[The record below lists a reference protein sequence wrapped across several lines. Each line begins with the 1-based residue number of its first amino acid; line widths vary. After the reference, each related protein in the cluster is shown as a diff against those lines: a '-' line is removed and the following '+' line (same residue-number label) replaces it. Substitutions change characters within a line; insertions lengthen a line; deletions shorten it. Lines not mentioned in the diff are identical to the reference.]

1 MNIHTLM
8 KKSTILFQV
17 IDNGEIMKNKDRE
30 KLSAAFRIIAL
41 VVAIVMVIGIIL
53 QAFLY

>member
-1 MNIHTLM
+1 
-8 KKSTILFQV
+8 
-17 IDNGEIMKNKDRE
+17 MKNKDRE